1 MAQEDASPIETRLG
15 RDMEPGEFR
24 AALHRAADMV
34 ADYLGGVERYSVV
47 PNIAPGDVRAML
59 PTSAPREPEPIERV
73 FEDYAALIEP
83 NVTHWN
89 HPGFM
94 GYFAI
99 SGSGPGI
106 IGETLAAGLNVNTM
120 LWRSGPASTE
130 LEEVVCDWLRQWMGL
145 PAEFRGH
152 INDTASMSTVLG
164 LAVARHR
171 LQEYDI
177 RQRGMA
183 GRSDLPAVVVYC
195 SPLAH
200 SSVDKACLLLGIGL
214 SNLYKVEVDEQ
225 FRMKPAA
232 LRVAIERDIAAG
244 KRPMAIVSSVGT
256 TSATSI
262 DPTPEIAAIAR
273 EFGVWLHVDAAYAG
287 SAAICPEL
295 RERMPGL
302 ELADSLVTNPHK
314 WLAVPVDCSILYVR
328 DLPLLKGAFS
338 HVAEYLRTGDGDVT
352 NLMDLGVQ
360 LGRRFR
366 SLKMWFVMR
375 TFGLSGLQAMI
386 REHCR
391 IAVLLD
397 GWVRG
402 DARFEVA
409 APTTLSLV
417 CFRAVRGATIAE
429 QNAFNERLMGEVNAA
444 GPVLLSHTKLGERYV
459 LRCAIGNIR
468 TEQRHVELVW
478 LLVREAYERLSL
490 R

>member
-1 MAQEDASPIETRLG
+1 MSDERSRLIEKPSG
-15 RDMEPGEFR
+15 RDMDPREFR
-24 AALHRAADMV
+24 AALHRAADLV
-34 ADYLGGVERYSVV
+34 ADYLEGVERYSVL
-47 PNIAPGDVRAML
+47 PKIAPGDIRAML
-59 PTSAPREPEPIERV
+59 PPSAPTDPEPIDHV
-73 FEDYAALIEP
+73 LDDYRTLIEP

-130 LEEVVCDWLRQWMGL
+130 LEETVCDWLRQWMGL
-145 PAEFRGH
+145 PPEFRGH

-164 LAVARHR
+164 LAVARHK
-171 LQEYDI
+171 LAEYDI

-183 GRSDLPAVVVYC
+183 GRSDLPPLVVYS

-200 SSVDKACLLLGIGL
+200 SSIDKACLLIGIGL
-214 SNLYKVEVDEQ
+214 ANSQKIDVDEQ

-232 LRVAIERDIAAG
+232 LRAAIERDITAG
-244 KRPMAIVSSVGT
+244 RRPMAIVSSVGT

-273 EFGVWLHVDAAYAG
+273 EFGIWLHVDAAYAG

-295 RERMPGL
+295 RSRMPGL
-302 ELADSLVTNPHK
+302 ERADSLVVNPHK
-314 WLAVPVDCSILYVR
+314 WLGVPVDCSLLYVR
-328 DLPLLKGAFS
+328 DIPLLKGAFS
-338 HVAEYLRTGDGDVT
+338 HVAEYLRTPDGDVT

-366 SLKMWFVMR
+366 ALKMWFVMR

-391 IAVLLD
+391 IAAQLD
-397 GWVRG
+397 SWVRG

-417 CFRAVRGATIAE
+417 CFRATRGSTIDE
-429 QNAFNERLMGEVNAA
+429 QNAFNERLLAHINAA
-444 GPVLLSHTKLGERYV
+444 GPVLLSHTKLGEKYV

-468 TEQRHVELVW
+468 TEQRHVELMW
-478 LLVREAYERLSL
+478 KLVREAYDRLSAN
-490 R
+490 